1 VSIRADR
8 KSCNFILYFMKRKW
22 LTILILFASVLI
34 VSYLVGSCK
43 KHDIVHF
50 TTSLQQVI
58 PDAFPPPVYRFEDNS
73 LTKEG
78 FELGRKL
85 FYDGRLSR
93 DTGFPCSSCHQQ
105 IAIFGTYEHDR
116 SHGYGMSHTLRNA
129 PPLFNLAW
137 QKELHWDGQFRS
149 LYTEASQP
157 ILTHNEMAEN
167 FFTIIFRLGSDSSY
181 RRMFK
186 VAFGTPV
193 VTEDRILK
201 ALAQFT
207 GYITSSNS
215 KYDQYKKG
223 QAVFTASEQSGY
235 QLYQSRCSTCH
246 PEPMFTDYSYRNI
259 GLPIDTELSDYGRI
273 RVTGK
278 GEDSLKFKV
287 PSLRNVYMTAN
298 YMHDGR
304 FNTLMQVLNHY
315 SSGIQSSP
323 TLDPLLVNK
332 IPLTIDEK
340 TDLYN
345 FLKTLSD
352 SAMLTDP
359 RFAKPQ

>member
-1 VSIRADR
+1 
-8 KSCNFILYFMKRKW
+8 MKRKW
-22 LTILILFASVLI
+22 LTILIISSLVFV
-34 VSYLVGSCK
+34 VSYLVGSCN
-43 KHDIVHF
+43 KHDFVSGA
-50 TTSLQQVI
+50 TSLQQVVPI
-58 PDAFPPPVYRFEDNS
+58 GFPPPFYRFEDNP
-73 LTKEG
+73 LTEEG
-78 FELGRKL
+78 FELGRRL

-105 IAIFGTYEHDR
+105 IAVFGTYEHDR

-137 QKELHWDGQFRS
+137 QKELHWDGQFKS
-149 LYTEASQP
+149 LYAEASQP
-157 ILTHNEMAEN
+157 ILAHNEMAED
-167 FFTIIFRLGSDSSY
+167 FFTIIFRLGSDSGY
-181 RRMFK
+181 RRLFK
-186 VAFGTPV
+186 AAFGTPV
-193 VTEDRILK
+193 ITEERILS

-207 GYITSSNS
+207 GYITSSDS
-215 KYDQYKKG
+215 KYDLYKRG
-223 QAVFTASEQSGY
+223 DAIFTASELNGY
-235 QLYQSRCSTCH
+235 QLYQAKCASCH
-246 PEPMFTDYSYRNI
+246 REPMFTDYSYRNI
-259 GLPIDTELSDYGRI
+259 GLPVDPELNDYGRM
-273 RVTGK
+273 RVTGNS
-278 GEDSLKFKV
+278 EDSLKFKV

-315 SSGIQSSP
+315 SSGVQSSQ

-332 IPLTIDEK
+332 IPLTLDEK

-352 SAMLTDP
+352 SALLTDP

>member
-1 VSIRADR
+1 
-8 KSCNFILYFMKRKW
+8 MKRKW
-22 LTILILFASVLI
+22 LTILILCSLVFI

-43 KHDIVHF
+43 KHDIVHA

-58 PDAFPPPVYRFEDNS
+58 PAGFPHPVYQFEDNP
-73 LTKEG
+73 LTVEG

-137 QKELHWDGQFRS
+137 QKELHWDGQFKS

-157 ILTHNEMAEN
+157 ILAHDEMAGN
-167 FFTIIFRLGSDSSY
+167 FLTIIFRLGSDSGY
-181 RRMFK
+181 HRMFK
-186 VAFGTPV
+186 AAFGTPV
-193 VTEDRILK
+193 ISEERILS

-207 GYITSSNS
+207 GYITSSDS
-215 KYDQYKKG
+215 KYDLFKKG
-223 QAVFTASEQSGY
+223 QATLTASEENGY
-235 QLYQSRCSTCH
+235 LLYRAKCSTCH

-259 GLPIDTELSDYGRI
+259 GLPIDPELNDYGRMRI
-273 RVTGK
+273 TGK
-278 GEDSLKFKV
+278 TEDSLKFKV
-287 PSLRNVYMTAN
+287 PSLRNVYLTSN

-315 SSGIQSSP
+315 STGIQDGS

-332 IPLTIDEK
+332 IPLTADEE

-352 SAMLTDP
+352 SAMLINP
-359 RFAKPQ
+359 RFSRPQ